1 MKLEDMNVLVKAT
14 CYDCEKQD
22 SLEVNLLD
30 WSSYIDEKLLVQ
42 KVWPDLSTWDREII
56 IGHRTGFYQCALCN
70 ALEIQDAETA
80 EWEHAQVE
88 GK

>member
-14 CYDCEKQD
+14 CYDCKKED

-30 WSSYIDEKLLVQ
+30 WAKYIDAGQLVQ
-42 KVWPDLSTWDREII
+42 NVWPDLSTWDREVI

-70 ALEIQDAETA
+70 ALALEDSQ
-80 EWEHAQVE
+80 
-88 GK
+88 